1 MSQSHRELELMEAL
15 RRLGGSAR
23 NTDLARALDVSEE
36 TVRRTIKALS
46 KTSMVA
52 RVRGGGAYL
61 VGTQN
66 APPSAF
72 HRITDRPEEK
82 RRIAKAA
89 AGLIR
94 DGMTLF
100 LEVGTTTGFLAE
112 ELRARQGLTV
122 ATNAIGVAQ
131 TLANVN
137 GNRVHLLGGEML
149 AEEGGTFGPV
159 TQRQARRL
167 VYDMAVLSADAV
179 SARAGFLYQS
189 GAEAELAQVACAAAE
204 QVLIA
209 FDHAK
214 CAETAPYIGP
224 PDPHRVTRVVTDKPA
239 AGPLAKALSGWG
251 GIDTLI
257 AEEAA

>member
-1 MSQSHRELELMEAL
+1 M
-15 RRLGGSAR
+15 
-23 NTDLARALDVSEE
+23 
-36 TVRRTIKALS
+36 
-46 KTSMVA
+46 
-52 RVRGGGAYL
+52 
-61 VGTQN
+61 
-66 APPSAF
+66 
-72 HRITDRPEEK
+72 
-82 RRIAKAA
+82 
-89 AGLIR
+89 
-94 DGMTLF
+94 
-100 LEVGTTTGFLAE
+100 
-112 ELRARQGLTV
+112 

-159 TQRQARRL
+159 TQRQARHM

-179 SARAGFLYQS
+179 SARAGFLYHS
-189 GAEAELAQVACAAAE
+189 GAEAELAQVVCAAAE
-204 QVLIA
+204 QVLVG

-224 PDPHRVTRVVTDKPA
+224 DPHRVTRVVTDKPP

-251 GIDTLI
+251 IDTLI